1 MDAAARINQLVE
13 ALRLHGRV
21 DVATAAAEFGT
32 AEMTVRRDLDVLV
45 ERGVA
50 RRVRGG
56 AVNLMMRGEELPF
69 AMREL
74 DALDTK
80 KRIASDVAGLIADGE
95 AVGLDSGTTVL
106 EIARV
111 LAGRRLTAMPLSLH
125 AAMALA
131 GSASVR
137 LMMPGGETRPGE
149 LAMVGPLA
157 LASIATLRFDTVVL
171 GCCGISADGHVMAHD
186 LGDAAVKQALFAAG
200 GRRILVAD
208 AAKFGRSA
216 LAVAGQL
223 AAFDIVVTDFAMPG
237 MNGLDLATKI
247 RGIKPKLP
255 VVLATGYAEL
265 PPHAT
270 LDFPRVGK
278 PYTQEE
284 LAEALETALT
294 GHGSTSH

>member
-1 MDAAARINQLVE
+1 
-13 ALRLHGRV
+13 
-21 DVATAAAEFGT
+21 
-32 AEMTVRRDLDVLV
+32 
-45 ERGVA
+45 
-50 RRVRGG
+50 
-56 AVNLMMRGEELPF
+56 
-69 AMREL
+69 MREL

-111 LAGRRLTAMPLSLH
+111 LADRRLTAMPLSLH

-157 LASIATLRFDTVVL
+157 LASIAALRFDTVVL

-216 LAVAGQL
+216 LAVAGEL
-223 AAFDIVVTDFAMPG
+223 SAFDILVTDSSAPSAP
-237 MNGLDLATKI
+237 LAQLEAAAVEV
-247 RGIKPKLP
+247 R
-255 VVLATGYAEL
+255 
-265 PPHAT
+265 
-270 LDFPRVGK
+270 RV
-278 PYTQEE
+278 
-284 LAEALETALT
+284 
-294 GHGSTSH
+294 

>member
-1 MDAAARINQLVE
+1 
-13 ALRLHGRV
+13 
-21 DVATAAAEFGT
+21 
-32 AEMTVRRDLDVLV
+32 
-45 ERGVA
+45 
-50 RRVRGG
+50 
-56 AVNLMMRGEELPF
+56 MMRGEELPF

-111 LAGRRLTAMPLSLH
+111 LADRRLTAMPLSLH

-137 LMMPGGETRPGE
+137 LMMPGGEARPGE

-200 GRRILVAD
+200 GRSILVAY
-208 AAKFGRSA
+208 AGEVRAIGPGGGRD
-216 LAVAGQL
+216 V
-223 AAFDIVVTDFAMPG
+223 AAFDIPATDSSAPSER
-237 MNGLDLATKI
+237 L
-247 RGIKPKLP
+247 
-255 VVLATGYAEL
+255 AEL
-265 PPHAT
+265 EAAGMEVR
-270 LDFPRVGK
+270 RV
-278 PYTQEE
+278 
-284 LAEALETALT
+284 
-294 GHGSTSH
+294 

>member
-80 KRIASDVAGLIADGE
+80 KRIASDVAGLIADGD

-111 LAGRRLTAMPLSLH
+111 LAGRFTAMPLSLH

-216 LAVAGQL
+216 LAVAGKL
-223 AAFDIVVTDFAMPG
+223 SAFDIVVTDSSAPSEP
-237 MNGLDLATKI
+237 L
-247 RGIKPKLP
+247 
-255 VVLATGYAEL
+255 AEL
-265 PPHAT
+265 EAAAVEVR
-270 LDFPRVGK
+270 RV
-278 PYTQEE
+278 
-284 LAEALETALT
+284 
-294 GHGSTSH
+294 